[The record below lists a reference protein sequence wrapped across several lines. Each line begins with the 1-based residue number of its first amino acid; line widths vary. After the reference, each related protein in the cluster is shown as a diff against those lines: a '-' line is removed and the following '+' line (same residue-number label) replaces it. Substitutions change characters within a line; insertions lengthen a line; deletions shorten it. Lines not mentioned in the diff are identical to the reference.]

1 MTRLTDTLTALPGR
15 LAAKPAAARR
25 TLATAQDLAAAA
37 WHEAD
42 AAGRDAVTLDDLLVA
57 FALVG
62 GPVGRTLAAHG
73 LTAEALR
80 AGVRERDTADL
91 AALGITP
98 PPSTE
103 PVRVPGRLDPRRSF
117 RMDPEAARFLEKA
130 TGSPAALLIGLAD
143 HPSGRPAAALR
154 AAGADLPGLRAA
166 LADLGDAQAED
177 NAPAAPIPGLLDGL
191 RETTRRG
198 RRWVPVSAEAVGAVV
213 GDAEAMRPLLFPDA
227 ETAGQDV
234 RVAPGLL
241 ASSLKGRPFEHRLV
255 RDGEVDGGREVVWQM
270 FWPEGVRPRGEDGDP
285 RGAYLHARI
294 EPAEGGSVL
303 TLTRGV
309 RGFGRLGG
317 LVAPL
322 MAVFGGSGHRGMV
335 RGILE
340 QARRG

>member
-1 MTRLTDTLTALPGR
+1 MYKR
-15 LAAKPAAARR
+15 
-25 TLATAQDLAAAA
+25 Q
-37 WHEAD
+37 
-42 AAGRDAVTLDDLLVA
+42 
-57 FALVG
+57 
-62 GPVGRTLAAHG
+62 
-73 LTAEALR
+73 
-80 AGVRERDTADL
+80 
-91 AALGITP
+91 
-98 PPSTE
+98 
-103 PVRVPGRLDPRRSF
+103 
-117 RMDPEAARFLEKA
+117 
-130 TGSPAALLIGLAD
+130 
-143 HPSGRPAAALR
+143 
-154 AAGADLPGLRAA
+154 
-166 LADLGDAQAED
+166 
-177 NAPAAPIPGLLDGL
+177 GLLDGL